1 MRLIVVILILLIAS
15 GFIIARFDRVG
26 ANAEIRASVDSLVV
40 AEDTSQYARADKVIP
55 INFPA
60 DLGQHPEYQ
69 LEWWYYTG
77 NLADAAGDR
86 YGFQLT
92 FFRRGLTPGLAERE
106 SEWGSNQIYFA
117 HFTLTDVTGQTFT
130 FHERFS
136 RGSPGLAGAVSEP
149 YHVWLDNWQAT
160 EIAPGRVQLQAQA
173 DDIALDLT
181 LEQAKPVVLHGEQ
194 GLSRKSSTPGNASYY
209 YSMTNL
215 KANGS
220 ITTPRGTFS
229 VTGKAW
235 KDHEWSTSSLGED
248 VVGWD
253 WFSLQLADG
262 REIMYAFLRKKDNNF
277 EEVSGGTLVYP
288 DGTVRPLS
296 LADVE
301 ITALDTWTSP
311 PSGATY
317 PAGWNLA
324 IPGEGIDL
332 QIKPLLPQQE
342 LRVSTTYWEGAVEI
356 EGTQQGYGY
365 VELTGYT
372 GSMQGRM

>member
-1 MRLIVVILILLIAS
+1 MRLIAVILILLIAC
-15 GFIIARFDRVG
+15 GFVIARFDRMG
-26 ANAEIRASVDSLVV
+26 AGTEIRANVDSLVV

-77 NLADAAGDR
+77 NLADAAGNR

-92 FFRRGLTPGLAERE
+92 FFRRGLTPGLANRE

-117 HFTLTDVTGQTFT
+117 HFTVTDVAGQTFT

-136 RGSPGLAGAVSEP
+136 RGSPGLAGAQSEP
-149 YHVWLDNWQAT
+149 YHVWLDDWQAR
-160 EIAPGRVQLQAQA
+160 EIAPGQVKLKAQA
-173 DDIALDLT
+173 DDIALELT

-215 KANGS
+215 KANGA

-229 VTGKAW
+229 VTGAAW

-288 DGTVRPLS
+288 DGAVRPLS

-301 ITALDTWTSP
+301 ITALETWTSP
-311 PSGATY
+311 HSGAIY
-317 PAGWNLA
+317 PAGWRFT
-324 IPGEGIDL
+324 IPAEGIDL
-332 QIKPLLPQQE
+332 QIKPLLPHQE
-342 LRVSTTYWEGAVEI
+342 LRVSTIYWEGAVEI
-356 EGTQQGYGY
+356 EGTQSGYGY
-365 VELTGYT
+365 VELTGYA